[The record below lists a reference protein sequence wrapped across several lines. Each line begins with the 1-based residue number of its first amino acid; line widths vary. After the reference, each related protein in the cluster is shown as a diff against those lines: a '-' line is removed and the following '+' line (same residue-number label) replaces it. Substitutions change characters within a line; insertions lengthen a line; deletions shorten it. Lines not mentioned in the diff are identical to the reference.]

1 MQIQRTDS
9 VLSHSM

>member
-9 VLSHSM
+9 ILAHSM